1 MSIPSGAISAEERRI
16 LIAKRIVL
24 TLACFVG
31 VTMVVALVFG
41 IYNYTTERPAK
52 ELFNSASK

>member
-1 MSIPSGAISAEERRI
+1 MSMPSGAIAAEERRI

-24 TLACFVG
+24 ALACVVG

-41 IYNYTTERPAK
+41 VYNYTTERPAK
-52 ELFNSASK
+52 EMFGK